1 MGGFMARFMLI
12 GRYTAEGM
20 AATIA
25 EGLTARAK
33 VLKRATE
40 SLGGKFVGMYWTS
53 APDDSVVIVD
63 FPDASGPVA
72 LVARVKAAGAAQISI
87 VRLFDG
93 AEFDAMIGASSG
105 VKYTPPK
112 APQR

>member
-1 MGGFMARFMLI
+1 MARFMLI
-12 GRYTAEGM
+12 GRYTSEGM

-25 EGLTARAK
+25 EGLTARTK

-40 SLGGKFVGMYWTS
+40 SLGGKFGGMYWTS
-53 APDDSVVIVD
+53 AADDSVVIVD
-63 FPDASGPVA
+63 FPDASGAVA
-72 LVARVKAAGAAQISI
+72 LVARVKAAGAAEISI

-93 AEFDAMIGASSG
+93 PEFDAIVGSSSG

-112 APQR
+112 SAKG

>member
-1 MGGFMARFMLI
+1 MARFMLT
-12 GRYTAEGM
+12 GKYTAEGM

-25 EGLTARAK
+25 EGLAARAK

-40 SLGGKFVGMYWTS
+40 SLGGKFIGMYWTS

-63 FPDASGPVA
+63 FPDAAGAVA
-72 LVARVKAAGAAQISI
+72 LVTRVKAAGAAEISI

-93 AEFDAMIGASSG
+93 AEFDAMVSGSSA

-112 APQR
+112 SLKK